1 MANNNQYTIY
11 IRSTKE
17 SIPVSKE
24 EFDAYYHDIDLYRR
38 NQQRH
43 GRCVCPRSKWL
54 TCDMDCYTCPF
65 HRMGDELSL
74 DATTN
79 TDFDEERSWVEDM
92 PDSSPLVEDIVT
104 DAMEMGRL
112 YARLCEL
119 MPEAV
124 EIGQLRLA
132 GMTDKQISSEI
143 GVVSTTFRSR
153 LSKVKKVLTEEFPE
167 YF

>member
-74 DATTN
+74 DATTKVGKAV
-79 TDFDEERSWVEDM
+79 S
-92 PDSSPLVEDIVT
+92 VT
-104 DAMEMGRL
+104 LHQLSAGCTGPEVKTIQRII
-112 YARLCEL
+112 YARGIDKNITVDGDFGPATKTAVIALQKKLFPSE
-119 MPEAV
+119 PNEWDGIVGRKTWEAV
-124 EIGQLRLA
+124 
-132 GMTDKQISSEI
+132 
-143 GVVSTTFRSR
+143 
-153 LSKVKKVLTEEFPE
+153 LTALK
-167 YF
+167 